1 LSDELDYVPEDVLE
15 EILEV
20 ERTTYPGHRA
30 RMKPYPS
37 ARDVVEA
44 VVEAV
49 RSFSGHPDEFPD
61 YVLEILHER
70 GFDIRHVTVRRI
82 WRTYENLV
90 RKGVISDR
98 LGVLYGD

>member
-1 LSDELDYVPEDVLE
+1 MSDELDYVPEDVLE
-15 EILEV
+15 EVLEA
-20 ERTTYPGHRA
+20 ERTIYPRRRA